1 MGHTASMGP
10 TSCTRRG
17 GCGSGGVS
25 PTGEPLVGHRGD
37 LAVPVGAG
45 RGRGE
50 PVPLPR
56 RQRWGRSRWC
66 LLSAKA
72 KCCGFM
78 VHTGRPPL
86 RIGPGYRDGACGAM
100 GNAGGAAGRQGS
112 GWGPLGLPGSGCAVP
127 VLRAM
132 GWWGYG
138 ADASPAVT
146 PTPRVP
152 KVPLCCPCAVGPWG
166 HGAMGQ
172 MPALLSPRPLG
183 SPRSRCAVPVL
194 WGHGAM
200 GQMPALLSP
209 RPLGSAGSRC
219 AVPGYVELHELVLDS
234 TKELCW
240 MEAGHWFK
248 LEEDFKE
255 AGHWGQPHLSF
266 LTYRSLL
273 EVRRALARGAVLL
286 DVAAA
291 SLPAIAHVLIDQM
304 IYEGQLK
311 PQDSEDIL
319 RTLLLQHNPVWGS
332 PPHGGTMQGTVPRA
346 ACLIPAIPLPA
357 QSQSGSSQPQL
368 HQKIPEDAEA
378 TLVLVGC
385 AAFLDQ
391 PTLAF
396 VRLKAAVML
405 DGILDVSLPIRF
417 LLVLLGPDSPHISY
431 HELGRAVA
439 TMMSERVFLR
449 DSYLADGRQDLV
461 RSVEDFLECSIVV
474 PPSEPHSEEQL
485 RPLVP
490 LQQELLRRRYRP
502 PEPPVIETP
511 LKDITGSAPGP
522 QDEDPLRRTGRPFG
536 GLVRDIRRRYPLYL
550 SDIRDFLSPQ
560 CLAAVIFI
568 YFAALS
574 PAVTF
579 GGLLNEKTN
588 GMMGVSEL
596 LISTCVQCV
605 LFSILSAQP
614 LLVIGFSGPLLVF
627 EEAFYSFCS
636 ANGLEYIVGRVW
648 IGFWLVLLVLL
659 VVACEGSFLVRYL
672 SRYTQEIFSFL
683 ISLIFIFETFSKLI
697 FRAHPLS
704 RRYAVQDEVQ
714 PDVPEPNT
722 ALLSLVLM
730 AGTFFLAFF
739 LRKFKNS
746 SFLPGRVRRLIGDF
760 GVPISIFI
768 MALADFFIT
777 DTYTQKLKVP
787 RGLEVTNSSARG
799 WFINPM
805 GERKTFPI
813 WMMFASVVPA
823 LLVFI
828 LIFLETQITTL
839 IVSKPERKLVKGS
852 GFHLDLLLI
861 VAMGGLSALFGMPW
875 LSATTVRTITHAN
888 ALTVMG
894 KATAP
899 GEKSQIL
906 EVKEQRISGLLVAV
920 LIGVS
925 ILMEP
930 ILKFIP
936 LAVLFGIFLYM
947 GVTSLF
953 GIQLFDRILLLLMP
967 PKYHPDEPYVTRVKT
982 WRMHLFT
989 LTQLLVLVLLW
1000 VVKSTPASLA
1010 LPFVLILTVPLRRFL
1025 LPRIF
1030 QDIELRCLDADDA
1043 VVTFEEVEGTDV
1055 YNEVQMPS

>member
-1 MGHTASMGP
+1 QGP
-10 TSCTRRG
+10 TS
-17 GCGSGGVS
+17 
-25 PTGEPLVGHRGD
+25 P
-37 LAVPVGAG
+37 
-45 RGRGE
+45 
-50 PVPLPR
+50 
-56 RQRWGRSRWC
+56 Q
-66 LLSAKA
+66 
-72 KCCGFM
+72 
-78 VHTGRPPL
+78 
-86 RIGPGYRDGACGAM
+86 
-100 GNAGGAAGRQGS
+100 
-112 GWGPLGLPGSGCAVP
+112 
-127 VLRAM
+127 
-132 GWWGYG
+132 
-138 ADASPAVT
+138 
-146 PTPRVP
+146 
-152 KVPLCCPCAVGPWG
+152 
-166 HGAMGQ
+166 
-172 MPALLSPRPLG
+172 
-183 SPRSRCAVPVL
+183 
-194 WGHGAM
+194 
-200 GQMPALLSP
+200 
-209 RPLGSAGSRC
+209 
-219 AVPGYVELHELVLDS
+219 GYVELHELVMDS
-234 TKELCW
+234 TKDLCW
-240 MEAGHWFK
+240 MEAGHWLK

-286 DVAAA
+286 DVAAN
-291 SLPAIAHVLIDQM
+291 SLAAIARVLIDQM
-304 IYEGQLK
+304 IYEGQIK
-311 PQDSEDIL
+311 PQDGHDIL
-319 RTLLLQHNPVWGS
+319 RTLLLQHNGA
-332 PPHGGTMQGTVPRA
+332 GR
-346 ACLIPAIPLPA
+346 
-357 QSQSGSSQPQL
+357 PQL
-368 HQKIPEDAEA
+368 HEKIPEDAEA

-385 AAFLDQ
+385 AAFLEQ

-396 VRLKAAVML
+396 VRLKDAVKL
-405 DGILDVSLPIRF
+405 DAVLDVPLPVRF
-417 LLVLLGPDSPHISY
+417 LFVVLGPDSPHVSY
-431 HELGRAVA
+431 HEIGRAVA
-439 TMMSERVFLR
+439 TMMSERVFRR
-449 DSYLADGRQDLV
+449 DAYLADGRQDLLGG
-461 RSVEDFLECSIVV
+461 VEDFLEASIVL
-474 PPSEPHSEEQL
+474 PPTETPNEQL
-485 RPLVP
+485 LHSLVP
-490 LQQELLRRRYRP
+490 LQHELLRRRYQP
-502 PEPPVIETP
+502 PEKAPHGWWDPPPWLEGP
-511 LKDITGSAPGP
+511 APE
-522 QDEDPLRRTGRPFG
+522 DDDPLRRTGRPFG
-536 GLVRDIRRRYPLYL
+536 GLVRDIRRRYPKYL
-550 SDIRDFLSPQ
+550 SDIKDALSPQ

-579 GGLLNEKTN
+579 GGLLSEKTK

-614 LLVIGFSGPLLVF
+614 LLVVGFSGPLLVF

-636 ANGLEYIVGRVW
+636 ANDMDYIVGRVW
-648 IGFWLVLLVLL
+648 IGFWLILLVLV

-683 ISLIFIFETFSKLI
+683 ISLIFIFETFSKLVTI
-697 FRAHPLS
+697 FKEHPLM
-704 RRYAVQDEVQ
+704 RQYNVQEAVQ
-714 PDVPEPNT
+714 PNVPEPNT

-746 SFLPGRVRRLIGDF
+746 AFLPGRARRLIGDF

-768 MALADFFIT
+768 MTLVDFFIK
-777 DTYTQKLKVP
+777 DTYTQKLNVP
-787 RGLEVTNSSARG
+787 KGLKVTNSSARG
-799 WFINPM
+799 WFIYPLGKSNS
-805 GERKTFPI
+805 FPI

-839 IVSKPERKLVKGS
+839 IISKPERKLVKGS

-861 VAMGGLSALFGMPW
+861 VAMGGLAALFGMPW

-888 ALTVMG
+888 ALTVMS

-906 EVKEQRISGLLVAV
+906 EVKEQRISGFLVAV

-930 ILKFIP
+930 ILKYIP

-967 PKYHPDEPYVTRVKT
+967 PKYHPDKPYVTRVKT

-989 LTQLLVLVLLW
+989 FTQIVVLVLLW

-1030 QDIELRCLDADDA
+1030 RDIELKCLDADDA

>member
-1 MGHTASMGP
+1 M
-10 TSCTRRG
+10 RRSLDPEG
-17 GCGSGGVS
+17 YEDPGIKGSHLS
-25 PTGEPLVGHRGD
+25 LGEMSTPSVTDVD
-37 LAVPVGAG
+37 L
-45 RGRGE
+45 E
-50 PVPLPR
+50 
-56 RQRWGRSRWC
+56 
-66 LLSAKA
+66 
-72 KCCGFM
+72 
-78 VHTGRPPL
+78 
-86 RIGPGYRDGACGAM
+86 
-100 GNAGGAAGRQGS
+100 AGGSRR
-112 GWGPLGLPGSGCAVP
+112 P
-127 VLRAM
+127 VSQR
-132 GWWGYG
+132 
-138 ADASPAVT
+138 DT
-146 PTPRVP
+146 
-152 KVPLCCPCAVGPWG
+152 
-166 HGAMGQ
+166 HE
-172 MPALLSPRPLG
+172 
-183 SPRSRCAVPVL
+183 
-194 WGHGAM
+194 
-200 GQMPALLSP
+200 
-209 RPLGSAGSRC
+209 
-219 AVPGYVELHELVLDS
+219 GYVELHELVMDV

-240 MEAGHWFK
+240 MEAGHWLK

-273 EVRRALARGAVLL
+273 EIRRALAKGAVLL
-286 DVAAA
+286 DVAAT
-291 SLPAIAHVLIDQM
+291 SLAAIANVLIDQM
-304 IYEGQLK
+304 IYEGQIK
-311 PQDSEDIL
+311 PQDRDDIL
-319 RTLLLQHNPVWGS
+319 RTLLLQHKHPSEAESVRTL
-332 PPHGGTMQGTVPRA
+332 P
-346 ACLIPAIPLPA
+346 PA
-357 QSQSGSSQPQL
+357 QLQRSGTSRAETEQPLLREQQPLEMRRLAGAEQSPSGATKPQL
-368 HQKIPEDAEA
+368 PEKIPEDAEA

-385 AAFLDQ
+385 AAFLEQ

-396 VRLKAAVML
+396 VRLKAAVTL
-405 DGILDVSLPIRF
+405 DAVLEVPLPVRF
-417 LLVLLGPDSPHISY
+417 LFVVLGPDTPNVSY
-431 HELGRAVA
+431 HEIGRAVA
-439 TMMSERVFLR
+439 TMMSERVFRR
-449 DSYLADGRQDLV
+449 DAYLAEGRQDLL
-461 RSVEDFLECSIVV
+461 RGVEDFLEASIVL
-474 PPSEPHSEEQL
+474 PPTEIPNEQL
-485 RPLVP
+485 LRSLVP
-490 LQQELLRRRYRP
+490 LQHELLRRRYQP
-502 PEPPVIETP
+502 PEKAPGEAF
-511 LKDITGSAPGP
+511 LKDLGLEEPAPE
-522 QDEDPLRRTGRPFG
+522 DDDPLRRTGRPFG
-536 GLVRDIRRRYPLYL
+536 GLVRDIRRRYPKYL
-550 SDIRDFLSPQ
+550 SDIKDALSPQ

-579 GGLLNEKTN
+579 GGLLSEKTK

-605 LFSILSAQP
+605 LFSIFSAQP
-614 LLVIGFSGPLLVF
+614 LLVVGFSGPLLVF

-636 ANGLEYIVGRVW
+636 ANGMEYIVGRVW
-648 IGFWLVLLVLL
+648 IGFWLILVVLV
-659 VVACEGSFLVRYL
+659 VVACEGSVLVRYL

-683 ISLIFIFETFSKLI
+683 ISLIFIYETFSKLVTI
-697 FRAHPLS
+697 FKDHPLQ
-704 RRYAVQDEVQ
+704 RHYNVKAVVE
-714 PDVPEPNT
+714 PKVPEPNT

-746 SFLPGRVRRLIGDF
+746 AFLPGTVRRLIGDF

-768 MALADFFIT
+768 MALVDFFIK
-777 DTYTQKLKVP
+777 DTYTQKLNVP
-787 RGLEVTNSSARG
+787 KGLEVTNSSARG

-805 GERKTFPI
+805 GNDNPFPI

-861 VAMGGLSALFGMPW
+861 VAMGGLAALFGMPW

-888 ALTVMG
+888 ALTVMS
-894 KATAP
+894 KTSAP

-930 ILKFIP
+930 ILKYIP

-989 LTQLLVLVLLW
+989 FIQIIVLALLW

-1010 LPFVLILTVPLRRFL
+1010 LPFVLILTVPLRRFV

-1030 QDIELRCLDADDA
+1030 RDIELKCLDADDA
-1043 VVTFEEVEGTDV
+1043 VVTFEEAEGTDV

>member
-1 MGHTASMGP
+1 M
-10 TSCTRRG
+10 
-17 GCGSGGVS
+17 
-25 PTGEPLVGHRGD
+25 E
-37 LAVPVGAG
+37 
-45 RGRGE
+45 
-50 PVPLPR
+50 
-56 RQRWGRSRWC
+56 
-66 LLSAKA
+66 
-72 KCCGFM
+72 
-78 VHTGRPPL
+78 
-86 RIGPGYRDGACGAM
+86 GPGQEAYEERMRRSLDPEGYEDPGIKGSHLSLGEM
-100 GNAGGAAGRQGS
+100 STPSVTDVDLEAGGSRR
-112 GWGPLGLPGSGCAVP
+112 P
-127 VLRAM
+127 VSQR
-132 GWWGYG
+132 
-138 ADASPAVT
+138 DT
-146 PTPRVP
+146 
-152 KVPLCCPCAVGPWG
+152 
-166 HGAMGQ
+166 HE
-172 MPALLSPRPLG
+172 
-183 SPRSRCAVPVL
+183 
-194 WGHGAM
+194 
-200 GQMPALLSP
+200 
-209 RPLGSAGSRC
+209 
-219 AVPGYVELHELVLDS
+219 GYVELHELVMDI

-240 MEAGHWFK
+240 MEAGHWLK

-273 EVRRALARGAVLL
+273 EIRRALAKGAVLL
-286 DVAAA
+286 DVAAT
-291 SLPAIAHVLIDQM
+291 SLAAIANVLIDQM
-304 IYEGQLK
+304 IYEGQIK
-311 PQDSEDIL
+311 PQDRDDIL
-319 RTLLLQHNPVWGS
+319 RTLLLQHKHPSEAESVRTL
-332 PPHGGTMQGTVPRA
+332 P
-346 ACLIPAIPLPA
+346 PA
-357 QSQSGSSQPQL
+357 QLQRSGTSRAETEQPLLREQQPLEMRRLAGAEQSPSGTTKPQL
-368 HQKIPEDAEA
+368 PEKIPEDAEA

-385 AAFLDQ
+385 AAFLEQ

-396 VRLKAAVML
+396 VRLKAAVTL
-405 DGILDVSLPIRF
+405 DAVLEVPLPVRF
-417 LLVLLGPDSPHISY
+417 LFVVLGPDTPNVSY
-431 HELGRAVA
+431 HEIGRAVA
-439 TMMSERVFLR
+439 TMMSERVFRR
-449 DSYLADGRQDLV
+449 DAYLAEGRQDLL
-461 RSVEDFLECSIVV
+461 RGVEDFLEASIVL
-474 PPSEPHSEEQL
+474 PPTEIPNEQL
-485 RPLVP
+485 LRSLVP
-490 LQQELLRRRYRP
+490 LQHELLRRRYQP
-502 PEPPVIETP
+502 PEKAPGEAF
-511 LKDITGSAPGP
+511 LKDLGTARTTSAPPGSP
-522 QDEDPLRRTGRPFG
+522 VPVAGGTPFLHAGSPHGHLLVSPGLEEPAPEDDDPLRRTGRPFG
-536 GLVRDIRRRYPLYL
+536 GLVRDIRRRYPKYL
-550 SDIRDFLSPQ
+550 SDIKDALSPQ

-579 GGLLNEKTN
+579 GGLLSEKTK

-605 LFSILSAQP
+605 LFSIFSAQP
-614 LLVIGFSGPLLVF
+614 LLVVGFSGPLLVF

-636 ANGLEYIVGRVW
+636 ANGMEYIVGRVW
-648 IGFWLVLLVLL
+648 IGFWLILVVLV
-659 VVACEGSFLVRYL
+659 VVACEGSVLVRYL

-683 ISLIFIFETFSKLI
+683 ISLIFIYETFSKLVTI
-697 FRAHPLS
+697 FKDHPLQ
-704 RRYAVQDEVQ
+704 RHYNVKAVVE
-714 PDVPEPNT
+714 PKVPEPNT

-746 SFLPGRVRRLIGDF
+746 AFLPGTVRRLIGDF

-768 MALADFFIT
+768 MALVDFFIK
-777 DTYTQKLKVP
+777 DTYTQKLNVP
-787 RGLEVTNSSARG
+787 KGLEVTNSSARG

-805 GERKTFPI
+805 GNDNPFPI

-861 VAMGGLSALFGMPW
+861 VAMGGLAALFGMPW

-888 ALTVMG
+888 ALTVMS
-894 KATAP
+894 KTSAP

-930 ILKFIP
+930 ILKYIP

-989 LTQLLVLVLLW
+989 FIQIIVLALLW

-1010 LPFVLILTVPLRRFL
+1010 LPFVLILTVPLRRFV

-1030 QDIELRCLDADDA
+1030 RDIELKCLDADDA
-1043 VVTFEEVEGTDV
+1043 VVTFEEAEGTDV